1 MNLGQLQPSSTLPNT
16 STQPPQ
22 NSYLAPTD
30 LDLNNLTYTNRI
42 PILLFLDLPQL
53 LCIYDVNFGLVIR
66 QKARQF
72 IQFLIENYYLAIW
85 NSDSGQRSHLYTSS
99 IFGEFKYE
107 LLAVLDRDNEED
119 FKGKKTKRFDKFF
132 DASLITND
140 IPGKIENECYIIST
154 SRSLSVFQPDN
165 TLFIHSQKDCNSF
178 EVKQMLIPSM
188 LDTNT
193 YPDILDKLMSYLKK
207 LRDAYLKDENL
218 TIQNYVDEHPFIP

>member
-1 MNLGQLQPSSTLPNT
+1 MNFNQPQSSSTLQNT
-16 STQPPQ
+16 SNPSLK
-22 NSYLAPTD
+22 NNYLAPTD
-30 LDLNNLTYTNRI
+30 SDLNNLTYTNRI

-53 LCIYDVNFGLVIR
+53 LCVYDVNFGLVIR

-107 LLAVLDRDNEED
+107 FLAVLDKYNEED

-140 IPGKIENECYIIST
+140 IPGKIENGNYIIST

-165 TLFIHSQKDCNSF
+165 TLFIHSQNDCNSL

-188 LDTNT
+188 LDINV
-193 YPDILDKLMSYLKK
+193 YPDILDKLKSYLER
-207 LRDAYLKDENL
+207 LRDAYLKDEDL